1 MLGWAKPAEE
11 LTELQRAALLTTP
24 VLSLGAWELGP
35 LREDV
40 CQGLQVWEV
49 IQVRPTP
56 GQIPAKQGAL
66 LRFTPSE
73 LWPE

>member
-35 LREDV
+35 LGREDV
-40 CQGLQVWEV
+40 C
-49 IQVRPTP
+49 
-56 GQIPAKQGAL
+56 
-66 LRFTPSE
+66 
-73 LWPE
+73 